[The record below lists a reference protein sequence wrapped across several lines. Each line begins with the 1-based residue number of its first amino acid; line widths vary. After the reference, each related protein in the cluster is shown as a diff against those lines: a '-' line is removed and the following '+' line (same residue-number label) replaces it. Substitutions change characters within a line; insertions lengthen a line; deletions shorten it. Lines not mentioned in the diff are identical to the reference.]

1 MQNRNVSKVRL
12 FFRNNLRH
20 LETLFFVLKKLLS
33 ERHFIYLS
41 CIVVA
46 ISTALAV
53 IVLKTFAHNVFL
65 LANYVNRYLKLPFI
79 NSILPI
85 VGILLTVWVVKRLL
99 DGKIEKGSSRIL
111 YAVAKKGGIMPKKQ
125 MYSQIITSSLTVGL
139 GGSAGLESP
148 ITITGAAFGSNFAQ
162 KYKLSQKDR
171 ILLLA
176 CGVAAGIAAAFN
188 APIAGVLFAIE
199 VVLTDVTITA
209 FIPIMISAA
218 TGALV
223 STIVLNEEVLLSF
236 KQQLTFD
243 YHNIPYYILLGLLA
257 GFVSLYHA
265 RTFQKVEAHFAKLRI
280 KGYRK
285 ALYGAIPLAGLIFIF
300 PMLFGEGYETIKVLA
315 NDNPQI
321 LLENTILEQFRDNG
335 WVVLGFIGLTML
347 VKAYATGLT
356 LASGGNGG
364 NFAPSL
370 FVGSY
375 LGFFVA
381 KFFTLIGFSDNIPVN
396 NFTIV
401 GMAGILSGLF
411 HAPLTAIFLIGEI
424 TGGYGLMV
432 PLMIVSSISFAVSKQ
447 FEKHSMDVKHLAAT
461 GQVFTSDKDKN
472 ILSGIDILDVI
483 DTDLQTLTLNQKT
496 EDLVALMATTKQ
508 SYFAVID
515 DRRRLVGIIDFDKAR
530 STVFNPFQIKYTP
543 LIDMMVTPKEIAN
556 MEDSIEMIMDKFE
569 ITKADYL
576 PLVKEERYFGF
587 VSKARIL
594 EAYRAKHRE
603 MIIE

>member
-1 MQNRNVSKVRL
+1 MQVSLLSKIRL
-12 FFRNNLRH
+12 FFRHNLRR
-20 LETLFFVLKKLLS
+20 LEALFFMLRDFLP
-33 ERHFIYLS
+33 ERQFIYLS
-41 CIVVA
+41 AILVA
-46 ISTALAV
+46 LSTSFAV
-53 IVLKTFAHNVFL
+53 ILLKTFAHNVFL
-65 LANYVNRYLKLPFI
+65 FANYINGYLKLPYI

-85 VGILLTVWVVKRLL
+85 IGILLTVFVVKRLL
-99 DGKIEKGSSRIL
+99 NNKIEKGSSRIL
-111 YAVAKKGGIMPKKQ
+111 YAVAKRGGIMPRKQ
-125 MYSQIITSSLTVGL
+125 MYAQIITSSLTVGL

-223 STIVLNEEVLLSF
+223 STVVLNEEVLLSF
-236 KQQLTFD
+236 KQEQNFD
-243 YHNIPYYILLGLLA
+243 YHNILYYVLIGILA
-257 GFVSLYHA
+257 GLVSVYHA
-265 RTFQKVEAHFAKLRI
+265 RRFQQVEAYFARMKHT
-280 KGYRK
+280 GYRK
-285 ALYGAIPLAGLIFIF
+285 ALYGAIPLAMLIFMF
-300 PMLFGEGYETIKVLA
+300 PTLFGEGYETIKILSSDSGEVLL
-315 NDNPQI
+315 N
-321 LLENTILEQFRDNG
+321 NTVLEQFKDNG
-335 WVVLGFIGLTML
+335 WVLLMFVGATMFL
-347 VKAYATGLT
+347 KAFATGLT

-375 LGFFVA
+375 LGYFVA
-381 KFFTLIGFSDNIPVN
+381 KFFSLIGMENIPVG

-424 TGGYGLMV
+424 TGGYNLMV

-447 FEKHSMDVKHLAAT
+447 FENYSMDVKHLARKGDVYT
-461 GQVFTSDKDKN
+461 TDKDKN
-472 ILSGIDILDVI
+472 ILSGIDILTVI
-483 DTDLQTLTLNQKT
+483 DTDLKTLLPDQKP
-496 EDLVALMATTKQ
+496 DDVIALLSGTKQ
-508 SYFAVID
+508 SVFAVVD
-515 DRRRLVGIIDFDKAR
+515 ERNRLTGIIDFDSIRHVAFSAFRIKH
-530 STVFNPFQIKYTP
+530 STLSEI
-543 LIDMMVTPKEIAN
+543 MVPPPALLSI
-556 MEDSIEMIMDKFE
+556 EDSMETVMDKFE
-569 ITKADYL
+569 ETKAAYL
-576 PLVKEERYFGF
+576 PVLKDNKYYGIIFKYNV
-587 VSKARIL
+587 L
-594 EAYRAKHRE
+594 EGYRQKLRE